1 MIPPS
6 SYRWLLSAAL
16 LCSIGNALAQDS
28 TPPHLVSA
36 AANCSGGVIAVTFDK
51 QMTDSALNPAHYA
64 LSGGLSVL
72 SVSQPGNLETFYL
85 TVSGA
90 LTQGQAYTVT
100 VNGVSDLLGN
110 PIAPSS
116 QTSFSCT

>member
-1 MIPPS
+1 RS
-6 SYRWLLSAAL
+6 
-16 LCSIGNALAQDS
+16 
-28 TPPHLVSA
+28 
-36 AANCSGGVIAVTFDK
+36 
-51 QMTDSALNPAHYA
+51 DSALNPAHYA

-110 PIAPSS
+110 PIAPNS
-116 QTSFSCT
+116 QITFQCDPTPPQVVSAAAHCSGGVITVTFDKQMTDSALNPAHYAL